1 MVLQGF
7 VWTMA
12 LLVALVF
19 CIDKKIKTIVVM
31 PSNASPQP
39 SPHGEGVRFVYVS
52 DSERSE
58 EILLIIKTTS
68 FRSIAKKS
76 YYYKNN
82 VISQRSEEILT
93 FWKQKISHFASL
105 RCQ

>member
-1 MVLQGF
+1 
-7 VWTMA
+7 
-12 LLVALVF
+12 
-19 CIDKKIKTIVVM
+19 M

-39 SPHGEGVRFVYVS
+39 STHGEGVRFVYVS

-93 FWKQKISHFASL
+93 FWEQKISHFASL